1 MLIFSMQ
8 YMLNFYKLLQEYI
21 RRNAIEYIKQIKD
34 ILEDVG
40 EEIVAELKDFVQHLK
55 KAQPN
60 LKPLIDH
67 FQTEM
72 NKLIEEL
79 HADETVKEIQ
89 ATL

>member
-1 MLIFSMQ
+1 MKKKLF
-8 YMLNFYKLLQEYI
+8 YNFYKLQEYV
-21 RRNAIEYIKQIKD
+21 RKHSIEAIKQIKNIIED
-34 ILEDVG
+34 IG
-40 EEIVAELKDFVQHLK
+40 EEIVSELKDFVQHLK

-67 FQTEM
+67 YQTELA
-72 NKLIEEL
+72 KLVEEL